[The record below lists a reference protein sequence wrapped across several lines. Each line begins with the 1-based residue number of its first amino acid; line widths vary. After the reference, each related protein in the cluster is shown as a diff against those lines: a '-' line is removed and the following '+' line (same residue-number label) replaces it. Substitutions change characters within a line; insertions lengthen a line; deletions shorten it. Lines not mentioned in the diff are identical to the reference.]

1 MEDKINDI
9 DSIIQHWRES
19 SAQNYSTMQN
29 LIKTKEYSWALF
41 MGHLVIEKLIKA
53 LYVKKMHQHPLFKHD
68 LLFLIKKI
76 DIELP
81 ANYDEWF
88 DEITTFNLNA
98 RYDDYKQSFY
108 KLCTPEYSKAW
119 IEKIEIL
126 RQWLIS
132 QL

>member
-1 MEDKINDI
+1 MEDKIKDF

-19 SAQNYSTMQN
+19 SELNYSTMQN
-29 LIKTKEYSWALF
+29 LIKTKEHSWALF

-53 LYVKKMHQHPLFKHD
+53 LYVKKYHQHPLFKHD
-68 LLFLIKKI
+68 LLLLIKKT
-76 DIELP
+76 DIELHL
-81 ANYDEWF
+81 NYDEWL

-108 KLCTPEYSKAW
+108 KLCTPEYSKEW
-119 IEKIEIL
+119 IDKIEIL
-126 RQWLIS
+126 RQWLIN

>member
-1 MEDKINDI
+1 MEDTIKDI

-19 SAQNYSTMQN
+19 SEQNYSTMQN
-29 LIKTKEYSWALF
+29 LIKTNEYSWALF

-53 LYVKKMHQHPLFKHD
+53 LYVKNLHQHPLFKHD
-68 LLFLIKKI
+68 LLLLIKKI

-81 ANYDEWF
+81 LNYDEWL

-108 KLCTPEYSKAW
+108 KRCSTEYSKTW
-119 IEKIEIL
+119 IDKIEIIRL
-126 RQWLIS
+126 WLIN